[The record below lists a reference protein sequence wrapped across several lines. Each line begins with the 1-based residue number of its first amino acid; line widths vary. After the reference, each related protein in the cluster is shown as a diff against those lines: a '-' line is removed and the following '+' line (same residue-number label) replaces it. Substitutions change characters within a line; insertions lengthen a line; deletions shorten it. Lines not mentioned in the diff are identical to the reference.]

1 MFPSLIDRV
10 VIYYKN
16 DKFIDVFS
24 CSYLVMIFFIYD
36 PEQRHAFFTEQ
47 AVGVEVVSRVKNT
60 VQLNMIPS
68 NCLSTPVIPILH
80 SSDGTPLLKSNLQKA
95 IRRCE
100 TDVALQTAIL
110 LLQRDPMEMLRRLPI
125 IAVEDVSLIDSFPV
139 MVWLM
144 MAGASYRLTTHD
156 IDTVLHIVWT
166 LSEARQAVEYTK
178 CTGAPDISNIS
189 ILTAVYYR
197 WKYGGMKG
205 DLELLHGV
213 IRYHNEHND
222 HNNNHIL
229 TTRYKQISYD
239 KIAKEPIVLVES
251 IDFHPFPAMLTHLS
265 LDTGLTKD
273 VIREWIWK
281 VDSRINERKAW
292 THTEAC
298 RYRNTPEWR
307 MIEPCLDD
315 VRMSFLT

>member
-1 MFPSLIDRV
+1 
-10 VIYYKN
+10 
-16 DKFIDVFS
+16 
-24 CSYLVMIFFIYD
+24 MIFFIYD
-36 PEQRHAFFTEQ
+36 PEQRHAFFSDH

-95 IRRCE
+95 IRRRE

-156 IDTVLHIVWT
+156 IDTILHIVWT
-166 LSEARQAVEYTK
+166 LSEAQHAIEYTK
-178 CTGAPDISNIS
+178 CEGLPDIPEDS
-189 ILTAVYYR
+189 ILMAVYYR

-213 IRYHNEHND
+213 IRD
-222 HNNNHIL
+222 HIDYKNQIL
-229 TTRYKQISYD
+229 VTRFNQISYD
-239 KIAKEPIVLVES
+239 TITKESIVLVES
-251 IDFHPFPAMLTHLS
+251 IDFHPFPAMLTYLS
-265 LDTGLTKD
+265 LDTGLSKD

>member
-1 MFPSLIDRV
+1 
-10 VIYYKN
+10 
-16 DKFIDVFS
+16 
-24 CSYLVMIFFIYD
+24 MIFFIYD
-36 PEQRHAFFTEQ
+36 PEQRRAFFTDQ
-47 AVGVEVVSRVKNT
+47 AVGVEVVCRVKNT

-68 NCLSTPVIPILH
+68 NCLTTPVIPILH
-80 SSDGTPLLKSNLQKA
+80 STDGTPLLKSNLQKA

-110 LLQRDPMEMLRRLPI
+110 LLQRDPIEMLRRLPI

-156 IDTVLHIVWT
+156 IDTILHIVWT
-166 LSEARQAVEYTK
+166 LSEARQAVEYSK
-178 CTGAPDISNIS
+178 CTGSPDINIQNIQEHS
-189 ILTAVYYR
+189 ILMSVYYR

-213 IRYHNEHND
+213 IRYHIDHND
-222 HNNNHIL
+222 HIL

-239 KIAKEPIVLVES
+239 KIEKEPIVLVES
-251 IDFHPFPAMLTHLS
+251 IDFHPFPMMLTYLS

-315 VRMSFLT
+315 VRMSFLA

>member
-1 MFPSLIDRV
+1 MV
-10 VIYYKN
+10 
-16 DKFIDVFS
+16 
-24 CSYLVMIFFIYD
+24 FFIYD
-36 PEQRHAFFTEQ
+36 PEQRCAFFTDQ
-47 AVGVEVVSRVKNT
+47 AAGVEVASRVKNT

-68 NCLSTPVIPILH
+68 NCLTTPVIPILH

-95 IRRCE
+95 IRRRE

-166 LSEARQAVEYTK
+166 LSESIHAIEYTK
-178 CTGAPDISNIS
+178 CTAAPDIPEES
-189 ILTAVYYR
+189 ILMSVYYR

-213 IRYHNEHND
+213 IRYHNNSD
-222 HNNNHIL
+222 HIL
-229 TTRYKQISYD
+229 ATKYKQISYD
-239 KIAKEPIVLVES
+239 KISTEPIVLMES
-251 IDFHPFPAMLTHLS
+251 IDFHPFPAMLTYLS

-281 VDSRINERKAW
+281 VESRINERKAW

-307 MIEPCLDD
+307 MIEPCIDE
-315 VRMSFLT
+315 VRMSFLA

>member
-1 MFPSLIDRV
+1 MV
-10 VIYYKN
+10 
-16 DKFIDVFS
+16 
-24 CSYLVMIFFIYD
+24 FFIYD
-36 PEQRHAFFTEQ
+36 PEQRLAFFSDQ
-47 AVGVEVVSRVKNT
+47 AVGVEVASRVKNT

-68 NCLSTPVIPILH
+68 NCLTTPVIPILH

-95 IRRCE
+95 IRRRE
-100 TDVALQTAIL
+100 TDVAVQTAIL

-166 LSEARQAVEYTK
+166 LSEARDAIEYTK
-178 CTGAPDISNIS
+178 CAAAPDIPEES
-189 ILTAVYYR
+189 ILMAVYYR

-205 DLELLHGV
+205 DLDLLHGV
-213 IRYHNEHND
+213 IRYHNEHNG
-222 HNNNHIL
+222 HNEHNNHIL
-229 TTRYKQISYD
+229 TTSYKQISYD
-239 KIAKEPIVLVES
+239 TIAKEPIVLVES
-251 IDFHPFPAMLTHLS
+251 IDFHPFPAMLRYLS
-265 LDTGLTKD
+265 LDTGLSKD
-273 VIREWIWK
+273 VVREWIWK
-281 VDSRINERKAW
+281 VESRINERKAW
-292 THTEAC
+292 THTEAL

-307 MIEPCLDD
+307 MIEPCIDD

>member
-1 MFPSLIDRV
+1 
-10 VIYYKN
+10 
-16 DKFIDVFS
+16 
-24 CSYLVMIFFIYD
+24 MIFFIYD

-68 NCLSTPVIPILH
+68 NCLTTPVIPILH
-80 SSDGTPLLKSNLQKA
+80 SSVGTPLLKSNLQKA

-110 LLQRDPMEMLRRLPI
+110 LLQRDPMEMLRRLSI

-139 MVWLM
+139 I
-144 MAGASYRLTTHD
+144 YRLTTHD
-156 IDTVLHIVWT
+156 IDTILHIVWT
-166 LSEARQAVEYTK
+166 LSEARQAVEYAK
-178 CTGAPDISNIS
+178 YVGAPDIPEDL
-189 ILTAVYYR
+189 ILMAVYYR

-213 IRYHNEHND
+213 IRYHNNHNN
-222 HNNNHIL
+222 HNNHIL
-229 TTRYKQISYD
+229 TTRYKQILYD
-239 KIAKEPIVLVES
+239 KIAKESIVLVES
-251 IDFHPFPAMLTHLS
+251 IDFHPFPAMLTYLS

-281 VDSRINERKAW
+281 VDS
-292 THTEAC
+292 
-298 RYRNTPEWR
+298 
-307 MIEPCLDD
+307 
-315 VRMSFLT
+315 